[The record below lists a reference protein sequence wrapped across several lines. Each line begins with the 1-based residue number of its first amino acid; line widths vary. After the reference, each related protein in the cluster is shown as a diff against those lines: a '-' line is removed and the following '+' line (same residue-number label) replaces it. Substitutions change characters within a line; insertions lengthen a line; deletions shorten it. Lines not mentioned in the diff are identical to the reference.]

1 VDGTFAALDEDGYG
15 SVWGLDVTTVRERAG
30 GREVRE
36 RYMRLLVVYIR
47 TQEYMVV
54 RTRLGCSTR
63 LAERKRLRH
72 RLCKA
77 PALVRSGPRVGQ

>member
-1 VDGTFAALDEDGYG
+1 
-15 SVWGLDVTTVRERAG
+15 
-30 GREVRE
+30 
-36 RYMRLLVVYIR
+36 MRLLVVYIR

-77 PALVRSGPRVGQ
+77 PALVRSGPRVGVGSVRNTRIPILMVLMMDILWLRPLTVQ